1 MAKLVEGQLQVMQMV
16 KAYAMPDR
24 SISDRFM
31 CDFVTTVATLQERFP
46 DTIPRYVD
54 IHPVME
60 EPRGKVL
67 ETTG

>member
-16 KAYAMPDR
+16 SDFSAVSH
-24 SISDRFM
+24 SIASNFM
-31 CDFVTTVATLQERFP
+31 RDFVNTVSMLQSRFP
-46 DTIPRYVD
+46 DTIPRFAE

-60 EPRGKVL
+60 EPKGKVL

>member
-1 MAKLVEGQLQVMQMV
+1 MAKLVEGQLQVMEMV
-16 KAYAMPDR
+16 RSFSMPER

-31 CDFVTTVATLQERFP
+31 SDFVTTVATLQERFP

>member
-16 KAYAMPDR
+16 SEFSHVSR
-24 SISDRFM
+24 SIGSEFM
-31 CDFVTTVATLQERFP
+31 RDYVASVSLTQSRFP
-46 DTIPRYVD
+46 DTIPRFAE

-60 EPRGKVL
+60 EPKGKVL